1 MPVKVKDFS
10 LQEVQTVCE
19 ILNKG
24 HEVHIKR
31 ERNNVV
37 IVEEHRKVRSKTP
50 ISDE

>member
-1 MPVKVKDFS
+1 MIKVKDFS
-10 LQEVQTVCE
+10 LADIQSICE

-37 IVEEHRKVRSKTP
+37 IVEEHRKVRAKLP
-50 ISDE
+50 ISEEN